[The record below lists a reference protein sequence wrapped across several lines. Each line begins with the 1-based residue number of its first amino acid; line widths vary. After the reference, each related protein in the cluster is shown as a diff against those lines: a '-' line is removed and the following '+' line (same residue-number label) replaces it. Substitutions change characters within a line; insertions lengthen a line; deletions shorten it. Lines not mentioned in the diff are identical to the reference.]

1 MDSHTLLVV
10 LAHPDDEVVTAG
22 AILAQRAAGSRVVV
36 LWLTRGE
43 MTQAFGD
50 LPPEEVARRRM
61 ALGEGA
67 GEILGVETR
76 FLELPDT
83 GLRPT
88 REMAIEVA
96 QVVAEVRPDGLLT
109 WGEAWTRGFRH
120 PDHQAT
126 AQIARDALSFARIS
140 KAVAPTSPHRSF
152 APMFTLR
159 DRHSTLPSVA
169 LDVGAYVETI
179 FEVAAHYQR
188 ALGFGDRT
196 WVEDR
201 LRRAGRRWG
210 LEYAEEYD
218 VWETEG
224 GVVET
229 LIPPVIG
236 ELLHHPDRGQ
246 MPGNSVTDPE

>member
-1 MDSHTLLVV
+1 VDAPTLLVV

-22 AILAQRAAGSRVVV
+22 AILAQKAAGSRVVV

-50 LPPEEVARRRM
+50 LPPDEVARRRM
-61 ALGEGA
+61 ALGETA
-67 GEILGVETR
+67 AEILGVEAR

-88 REMAIEVA
+88 REMAVEVA
-96 QVVAEVRPDGLLT
+96 RVIAEVRPDGLLT

-126 AQIARDALSFARIS
+126 AQIARDALAFARIA
-140 KAVAPTSPHRSF
+140 KAVAPTEPHRSF
-152 APMFTLR
+152 VPIFTLR
-159 DRHSTLPSVA
+159 DRHSTLPAVG
-169 LDVGAYVETI
+169 LDVGPYVETI
-179 FEVAAHYQR
+179 LEVGAHYKR

-196 WVEDR
+196 WIEGR
-201 LRRAGRRWG
+201 LQRVGQRWG
-210 LEYAEEYD
+210 LKYAEEYD

-224 GVVET
+224 GAVET
-229 LIPPVIG
+229 LLPPVIG
-236 ELLHHPDRGQ
+236 ELLHHPDRGRI
-246 MPGNSVTDPE
+246 PGISDTDSE